1 MKAYLLILFFCK
13 YLALVHTQMV
23 SYMTRML
30 RFKCQILGFILQFC
44 FLFLY
49 YHFFCLNAKYLALF
63 SNKYN
68 LIKGELAFK
77 CQILGFIRMMLQ
89 NLKAMQHGLNA
100 KYLALFTQMEVWF
113 MLAILCLNAKYLA
126 LFQNIF
132 FIYFRIF
139 IV

>member
-30 RFKCQILGFILQFC
+30 R
-44 FLFLY
+44 
-49 YHFFCLNAKYLALF
+49 
-63 SNKYN
+63 
-68 LIKGELAFK
+68 FK